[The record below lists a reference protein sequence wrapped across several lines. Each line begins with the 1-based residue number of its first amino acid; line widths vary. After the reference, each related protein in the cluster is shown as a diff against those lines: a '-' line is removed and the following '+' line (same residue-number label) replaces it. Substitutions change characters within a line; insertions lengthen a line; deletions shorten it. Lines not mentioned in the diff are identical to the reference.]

1 MLSSCFPRRQEE
13 VFSLGRYILG
23 EDCFGTD
30 FLCDVMCVWFGAD
43 LRSATRGEK
52 VVCEEVGDDTK
63 DGVGTGGSHL
73 SSSNLGRN
81 QLSRVF
87 SSFGEVPLLRGSL
100 SRGWA

>member
-1 MLSSCFPRRQEE
+1 MRGDERRWYY
-13 VFSLGRYILG
+13 GRRWRRWRTIPTG
-23 EDCFGTD
+23 E
-30 FLCDVMCVWFGAD
+30 
-43 LRSATRGEK
+43 
-52 VVCEEVGDDTK
+52 
-63 DGVGTGGSHL
+63 DGVGTGGSQL